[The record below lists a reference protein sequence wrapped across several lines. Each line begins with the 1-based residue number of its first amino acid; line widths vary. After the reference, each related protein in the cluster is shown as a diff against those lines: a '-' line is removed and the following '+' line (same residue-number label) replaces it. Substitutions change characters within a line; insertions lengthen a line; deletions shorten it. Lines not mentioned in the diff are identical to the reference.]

1 MKRDPAPTA
10 SRRSFQ
16 EYKNMP
22 GHKSTK
28 KKRDLGFLDKIGPN
42 DALAILRKLA
52 GKSAAAAR
60 KIEKLATE
68 RAGDPHVDAVAA
80 DVCEAL
86 KTIDLERS
94 WEETGSKNKDFHD
107 PGDMLWRIFEETLD
121 PFLASL
127 KKSQDRMNTREA
139 KRQCMGI
146 LKAIYLYHHDKQ
158 TDAAVRAADA
168 PVEFFH
174 AILEGWQECCG
185 NTRDMREMAEF
196 LRKNCSGWSG

>member
-1 MKRDPAPTA
+1 MAA
-10 SRRSFQ
+10 Q
-16 EYKNMP
+16 
-22 GHKSTK
+22 KSPK
-28 KKRDLGFLDKIGPN
+28 KKRDLSFLKKVGPN

-52 GKSAAAAR
+52 EDNATVAR

-68 RAGDPHVDAVAA
+68 RAGDPYVDALAA

-86 KTIDLERS
+86 KTIDLQRS
-94 WEETGSKNKDFHD
+94 WEETGEKNDDYHD

-121 PFLASL
+121 PFLTAL
-127 KKSQDRMNTREA
+127 KKSQDQMNAREA

-146 LKAIYLYHHDKQ
+146 LKAIHLYHHDKQ
-158 TDAAVRAADA
+158 TDPAVRAADA

-174 AILEGWQECCG
+174 SILEGWQERCC

-196 LRKNCSGWSG
+196 LKKNCPKWTE